1 MDAVRFIKERN
12 RMCNKHHLCFVDE
25 DEVCC
30 RMVKKMVAMDCCDY
44 RDADT
49 IICAAFLNK
58 YPEEAVQVVEQ
69 WSKDN
74 PPVID
79 WTKVSVGTHV
89 QVKDFS
95 NTNWNPAIYEFG
107 LYLPNAPHKFIV
119 LDDDRENAQSLLW
132 YDFCKL
138 ADDVD
143 PTPYY
148 KD

>member
-12 RMCNKHHLCFVDE
+12 RMCGRQITCHTNPCPMAKGIIDRENGCYADIGVNTCKSFIFKH
-25 DEVCC
+25 
-30 RMVKKMVAMDCCDY
+30 
-44 RDADT
+44 
-49 IICAAFLNK
+49 
-58 YPEEAVQVVEQ
+58 PEEAVQVVEQ

-74 PPVID
+74 PPEID
-79 WTKVSVGTHV
+79 WTKVPVGTHV
-89 QVKDFS
+89 QVKDFR
-95 NTNWNPAIYEFG
+95 NVNWNPAIYDFG
-107 LYLPNAPHKFIV
+107 LYLSNAVHKFVV
-119 LDDDRENAQSLLW
+119 LDDDRENATNLLW